1 MTCTTVRTAV
11 LTAAAAAL
19 SLSLTAC
26 SGDSGTKDEG
36 AAKKP
41 ASTADAASD
50 AKDKGAQDEGAEAGS
65 DAGDD
70 SAKSSGGAAQ
80 ADSKKTGTTTGGS
93 GTASKKTPECKVG
106 YLTYKLERRN
116 PEQQGDHLLITAEN
130 RSAGACTVQKFPVV
144 TPGKANGDVPQ
155 AKDDEQPAQP
165 LVVKPGGR
173 VYSAIA
179 VTQGVKAED
188 DYFTSI
194 RLSLQMNNPD
204 TAEVETIQAPG
215 EVEYA
220 GNMDDGIEVY
230 SWNTV
235 KPFGN

>member
-1 MTCTTVRTAV
+1 MTRTIARNVV
-11 LTAAAAAL
+11 LAAAAAAL

-26 SGDSGTKDEG
+26 NGDTGTKDEG
-36 AAKKP
+36 AAQNT
-41 ASTADAASD
+41 ASSSS
-50 AKDKGAQDEGAEAGS
+50 AGS
-65 DAGDD
+65 DASKDQGADAGSGTGGD
-70 SAKSSGGAAQ
+70 AAQ
-80 ADSKKTGTTTGGS
+80 ASGGDAAQAGSSKTGSSTGGS
-93 GTASKKTPECKVG
+93 GTAAKKTPECKVG
-106 YLTYKLERRN
+106 FLTYKLERRN

-130 RSAGACTVQKFPVV
+130 RSASACTVQKFPVV

-165 LVVKPGGR
+165 LVVQPGGR
-173 VYSAIA
+173 IYSAIA
-179 VTQGVKAED
+179 VTQDVKAED

-204 TAEVETIQAPG
+204 EAETETIQTPG

-220 GNMDDGIEVY
+220 GKMDDGIEVY